1 MARILKRINFEANN
15 KVPVKATQF
24 APASPPNAAAILDE
38 KDFNSS
44 SLTQE
49 AEVSASI
56 SEAQSHVEMM
66 LNQAQLQ
73 VVIWEEEARQAGWE
87 AGYAEAQQVVD
98 SQLSEIL
105 ADVHSIADSAV
116 EAKSRFLR
124 ESQAEMGRLAVA
136 IAKKIIGKELTVN
149 PRAVTDIV
157 AQTIEAAN
165 VQGACYIR
173 VNPQDYEI
181 LGPLWDAIPSLQPPG
196 HTWELVADKHISRG
210 SCLIET
216 NGGIIDARLE
226 TQLAQV
232 SAAIETIST
241 GNATD

>member
-1 MARILKRINFEANN
+1 MARILKRINFEEND
-15 KVPVKATQF
+15 KVSVQATRF
-24 APASPPNAAAILDE
+24 APVSSSNTEPELDE
-38 KDFNSS
+38 NDFNNSS
-44 SLTQE
+44 PTQE

-66 LNQAQLQ
+66 LNQAQMEVANWQ
-73 VVIWEEEARQAGWE
+73 EEARQAGWE
-87 AGYAEAQQVVD
+87 AGYAEAQQSVD
-98 SQLSEIL
+98 AQLSEVL
-105 ADVHSIADSAV
+105 AEVRSIADAAV
-116 EAKSRFLR
+116 EAKNQFLR
-124 ESQAEMGRLAVA
+124 ESQTEMGRLAVA

-149 PRAVTDIV
+149 PKAVTDIV

-165 VQGACYIR
+165 VQGSCCIR

-196 HTWELVADKHISRG
+196 RTWELVADKNLSRG

-226 TQLAQV
+226 TQLAQA
-232 SAAIETIST
+232 SAAIETIGT
-241 GNATD
+241 GNPSD